1 MRIGEVNENP
11 AGEPAKVWR
20 CEERQFTAE
29 GQLIKFSYASARS
42 LFIIDYKYAK

>member
-20 CEERQFTAE
+20 YGARQFTAQ
-29 GQLIKFSYASARS
+29 GLLIQF
-42 LFIIDYKYAK
+42 